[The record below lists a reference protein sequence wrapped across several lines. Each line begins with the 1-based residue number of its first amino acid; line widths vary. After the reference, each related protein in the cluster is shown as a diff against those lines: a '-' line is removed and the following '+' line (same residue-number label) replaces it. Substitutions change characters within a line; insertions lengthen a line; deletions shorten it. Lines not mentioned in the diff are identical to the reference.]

1 MSKYIY
7 IVLWSSLILMGW
19 TFKNSYFSHQIIG
32 EAHTGLIFLGAVA
45 LTFVLVSFQ
54 VMSGKVRYAFLAFS
68 LYLLVSF
75 LLYGDVLYE
84 RYYSSLLSLELL
96 NQAGQTAEVG
106 DSIITLI
113 ERSDIVYLVD
123 VVVLLPL
130 LIMMAVKR
138 QAVKNRLIGSSFL
151 VVGIILLTVISTFS
165 IESQYSDQYK
175 VAKAGILPAHLHA
188 STIYFNENKVAPA
201 MGQGESIKELEAI
214 NQYFSE
220 NQSGKSPY
228 FGVAEGKNVV
238 VVQGES
244 MNNFVIGMEV
254 EGEEITPNLNDLVEK
269 SFYYNQFYTQIG
281 KGNTSDAE
289 FIVNN
294 SLFPAERESGYTAY
308 ESGVFRSLPIVL
320 GEEGYQTSVAHGN
333 DPEFWNR
340 KAAYPAQGFDQFYNA
355 TSETIDSSETL
366 GMGISD
372 ESMYSQLV
380 DIYEQQ
386 AEHGPFYN
394 FFITLSQHRPF
405 KLPEEKKYL
414 DLPERFQDTA
424 VGDYLQSTKYA
435 DETLGT
441 FIDEMKE
448 RGLWEDTL
456 FVFYGDHYGLL
467 PEKKKEL
474 DELIGVTFDRKEM
487 YHVPLMIHYPGQ
499 EEGEVNNVIG
509 GMVDIKPTITSLL
522 GLEDSIYHVGTDLT
536 TKEKGFVGFRHGF
549 PTYTFFGETYSFD
562 MSPTGEFTKGT
573 CSRTESGETVDV
585 ENCREGYERIKK
597 RIEIS
602 DKVLEN
608 NLLERL
614 IKLRE
619 ESL

>member
-1 MSKYIY
+1 MTKYIY
-7 IVLWSSLILMGW
+7 LILWSLVILVGW

-32 EAHTGLIFLGAVA
+32 EAQTGLIFLGAVA
-45 LTFVLVSFQ
+45 LTLFLVSFQ

-84 RYYSSLLSLELL
+84 RYYSSILSLELL
-96 NQAGQTAEVG
+96 DQAGQTAEVG
-106 DSIITLI
+106 DSVITLI
-113 ERSDIVYLVD
+113 RQSDLLYLVD
-123 VVVLLPL
+123 IVVLLPL
-130 LIMMAVKR
+130 LIMMVVKR
-138 QAVKNRLIGSSFL
+138 QAVKNRMIGSSFL
-151 VVGIILLTVISTFS
+151 VVGIILFIFISVFS
-165 IESQYSDQYK
+165 IDSQYSDQYK

-188 STIYFNENKVAPA
+188 STIFFNENKLAPA
-201 MGQGESIKELEAI
+201 MGQDDSNEELEGV
-214 NQYFSE
+214 NQYFVE
-220 NQSGKSPY
+220 NQNEKSPY

-238 VVQGES
+238 IVQGES

-254 EGEEITPNLNDLVEK
+254 DGVEITPNLNDLVEK
-269 SFYYNQFYTQIG
+269 SFYYNQIYTQIG

-308 ESGVFRSLPIVL
+308 ETGIFRSLPIVL

-340 KAAYPAQGFDQFYNA
+340 KAAYPAQGFDKFYNG
-355 TSETIDSSETL
+355 TSETIDSSQKL
-366 GMGISD
+366 GLGISD
-372 ESMYSQLV
+372 ESMYGQLV
-380 DIYEQQ
+380 DIYEKQ
-386 AEHGPFYN
+386 AENGPFYN
-394 FFITLSQHRPF
+394 FFITLTQHRPF
-405 KLPEEKKYL
+405 KLPEDKKYL
-414 DLPERFQDTA
+414 DLPERFDDTA

-435 DETLGT
+435 DETLGL
-441 FIDEMKE
+441 FINDLKE

-487 YHVPLMIHYPGQ
+487 YNVPLLIHYPGQ
-499 EEGEVNNVIG
+499 EEGEVSDVIG
-509 GMVDIKPTITSLL
+509 GMVDIKPTVTSLL
-522 GLEDSIYHVGTDLT
+522 GLEDSIYHVGKDLT
-536 TKEKGFVGFRHGF
+536 SKEEGFVGFRHGF
-549 PTYTFFGETYSFD
+549 PKYTFFGETYSFD

-573 CSRTESGETVDV
+573 CTKTESGETVDV
-585 ENCREGYERIKK
+585 ENCRDGYERIKK
-597 RIEIS
+597 QIEMS

-614 IKLRE
+614 KSIRE
-619 ESL
+619 ESI

>member
-1 MSKYIY
+1 MTKYIY
-7 IVLWSSLILMGW
+7 LILWSFVILVGW
-19 TFKNSYFSHQIIG
+19 TFKNSYFSHQIIE
-32 EAHTGLIFLGAVA
+32 EAHMWLIFLGAVA
-45 LTFVLVSFQ
+45 LTIVLISFQ

-68 LYLLVSF
+68 LYLLVSI

-113 ERSDIVYLVD
+113 ERSDLVYAID
-123 VVVLLPL
+123 IILLIPL
-130 LIMMAVKR
+130 LILMTVKR
-138 QAVKNRLIGSSFL
+138 QAVKSRLIGSSFL
-151 VVGIILLTVISTFS
+151 VTGIILFALISIFS
-165 IESQYSDQYK
+165 IDSQYSDQYK

-201 MGQGESIKELEAI
+201 MGQGEATKELEAI

-220 NQSGKSPY
+220 NQSDKSPY

-244 MNNFVIGMEV
+244 LNNFVIGMEV
-254 EGEEITPNLNDLVEK
+254 DGVEITPNLNDLVEK
-269 SFYYNQFYTQIG
+269 SFYYEEFYTQIG

-289 FIVNN
+289 FVVNN

-308 ESGVFRSLPIVL
+308 ESGVFRSLPIL
-320 GEEGYQTSVAHGN
+320 LNEEGYQTSVAHGN

-340 KAAYPAQGFDQFYNA
+340 KAAYPAQGWDKFYSVLSEEIDTSDQ
-355 TSETIDSSETL
+355 L
-366 GMGISD
+366 GMGVSD
-372 ESMYSQLV
+372 ESMYSQLA
-380 DIYEQQ
+380 DIYEKQS
-386 AEHGPFYN
+386 AKGPFYN

-405 KLPEEKKYL
+405 KLPEDKKYL

-424 VGDYLQSTKYA
+424 VGDYLQSSKYA
-435 DETLGT
+435 DETLGK
-441 FIDEMKE
+441 FIDDLKE

-487 YHVPLMIHYPGQ
+487 YNVPLLIHYPGQ
-499 EEGEVNNVIG
+499 EEGEVSDVIG

-522 GLEDSIYHVGTDLT
+522 GLEDSIYHVGKDLT
-536 TKEKGFVGFRHGF
+536 TKEEGFVGFRHGF
-549 PTYTFFGETYSFD
+549 PTYTFFGGTYSFD
-562 MSPTGEFTKGT
+562 MSPTGEFSKGT
-573 CSRTESGETVDV
+573 CTKTDSGETVDV
-585 ENCREGYERIKK
+585 ENCRDGYERIKK
-597 RIEIS
+597 QIEMS
-602 DKVLEN
+602 DNVLEN

-614 IKLRE
+614 KSIRE
-619 ESL
+619 ESI